1 MVTTPPPP
9 GKNGPNKERAVVWPV
24 RVLLPEFREYKQRHV
39 QKTPKLSALGQNTK
53 KYAWILVVGGQAE
66 QRNAIAYQAVVLS

>member
-1 MVTTPPPP
+1 MVPI
-9 GKNGPNKERAVVWPV
+9 KNARLFGR
-24 RVLLPEFREYKQRHV
+24 LEYYFLNSENKQRHV